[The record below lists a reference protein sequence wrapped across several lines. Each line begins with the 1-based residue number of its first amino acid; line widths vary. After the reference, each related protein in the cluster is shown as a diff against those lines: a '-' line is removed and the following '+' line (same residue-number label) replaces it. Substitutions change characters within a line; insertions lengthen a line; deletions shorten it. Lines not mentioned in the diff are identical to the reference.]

1 MPRFATS
8 LPLLAAAGALALAG
22 CGSTAPPPSD
32 TAADPPASSAP
43 ASTAP
48 AAPSPDV
55 RAALPEDCDGY
66 PAEARTPFVPEDAPA
81 QLTREPGEDSLVLSL
96 VPAGSEVVICAWTS
110 GEEEA
115 PEVFE
120 VGYAA
125 VPDVEAFWREKS
137 DSMHAEDAD
146 YGWREIEGVGDRAL
160 IRLNNGTGGVTFST
174 GGVVV
179 QVYAGT
185 VPSDESGQALLT
197 QAALAAL
204 GQVRG

>member
-22 CGSTAPPPSD
+22 CGSTAPSQPD
-32 TAADPPASSAP
+32 TAAPPSASD
-43 ASTAP
+43 STAP
-48 AAPSPDV
+48 SSPSPDV
-55 RAALPEDCDGY
+55 QAALPEDCDDY
-66 PAEARTPFVPEDAPA
+66 PAEARTPFVEEDAPA
-81 QLTREPGEDSLVLSL
+81 QLTREPGPDSLVLSL
-96 VPAGSEVVICAWTS
+96 VPAGSQVVICAWTS
-110 GEEEA
+110 GPEET

-125 VPDVEAFWREKS
+125 VPDVAAFWREKRE
-137 DSMHAEDAD
+137 SMHAEDAD
-146 YGWREIEGVGDRAL
+146 YGWREIEGVGDQAL
-160 IRLNNGTGGVTFST
+160 MRINNGTGGVTFST

-185 VPSDESGQALLT
+185 VPSDETGQALLT